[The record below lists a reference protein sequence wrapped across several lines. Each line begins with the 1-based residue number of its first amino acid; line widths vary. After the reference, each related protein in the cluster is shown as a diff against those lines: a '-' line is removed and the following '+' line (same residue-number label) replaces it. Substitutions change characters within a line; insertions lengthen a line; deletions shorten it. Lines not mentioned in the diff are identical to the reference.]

1 MNLEYNT
8 DILKMM
14 HNDNVIKHYK
24 DIIVFEAQLNV
35 GLKLYVYKE
44 NGYGFEFNDIF
55 EYCIVKDILVMQSTD
70 KIIIFDLSELTTL
83 FSFEHYN
90 FNIMDKAFINVYDN
104 SLILLGKTLVHIY
117 SINEKCVTDTVEL
130 NHRIGTKDYN
140 SIGRIVTAYNFTGL
154 TLLINTRN
162 GKLIKAFDR
171 QINNGYISTSARKNC
186 FCDIIIT
193 KAESHIGS
201 NEIVIGC
208 ICDNEYFSI
217 EEYLVYIGIKD
228 IKPVYGK
235 SFGKD
240 ILGQH
245 VIINPISHY
254 DIVTEKGYI
263 GTLSTDMRNLKI
275 KRFGNGNLTS
285 VNYEI
290 NRKTYNW

>member
-24 DIIVFEAQLNV
+24 DIIVFEARLNV

-55 EYCIVKDILVMQSTD
+55 EYYIVKDILVMQSTD

-104 SLILLGKTLVHIY
+104 SLILLGKALVHIY

-208 ICDNEYFSI
+208 ICDNKYFSI